1 MIPEHNVLRA
11 NPETVS
17 TLESLL
23 TSACLSPVQ
32 SIEDPFDQD
41 DWENWAK
48 FTAST
53 DIQVRH
59 RQAAVGEVICYNNR
73 YI

>member
-1 MIPEHNVLRA
+1 MQLIWPPTFLVL
-11 NPETVS
+11 
-17 TLESLL
+17 
-23 TSACLSPVQ
+23 VQ

-41 DWENWAK
+41 DWEHWAK

-59 RQAAVGEVICYNNR
+59 SFFS
-73 YI
+73 